1 MAKAGQQQS
10 QLSAKQ
16 NADLQALNKQLD
28 DRVKALDETEKKL
41 IKRQKDIDQM
51 EVQLQ
56 NALKMASAAGPAAAN
71 NEAVVLDLRKKCE
84 ALEKDKQK
92 ILSEMQKTKDES
104 NNIQKELERLLKIM
118 TNSEEEKFALNKQIQ
133 EMQK

>member
-1 MAKAGQQQS
+1 M
-10 QLSAKQ
+10 
-16 NADLQALNKQLD
+16 
-28 DRVKALDETEKKL
+28 DETEKRL

-56 NALKMASAAGPAAAN
+56 NALKQASAAGPTAAS
-71 NEAVVLDLRKKCE
+71 NEAIVADLRKKCE

-92 ILSEMQKTKDES
+92 IVSEMQKTRDES
-104 NNIQKELERLLKIM
+104 NGIQKELERLLKIM
-118 TNSEEEKFALNKQIQ
+118 QSSEEEKFALNKQIQ

>member
-1 MAKAGQQQS
+1 MAKAGQQ
-10 QLSAKQ
+10 LSAQQ
-16 NADLQALNKQLD
+16 NAELQALHKKLD
-28 DRVKALDETEKKL
+28 ERAKSLDETEKKL

-56 NALKMASAAGPAAAN
+56 NALKMASAASPAAAN
-71 NEAVVLDLRKKCE
+71 NEAIVVDLRKKCE

-92 ILSEMQKTKDES
+92 ILSEMQKTKEES
-104 NNIQKELERLLKIM
+104 NTIQKELERLLKIM
-118 TNSEEEKFALNKQIQ
+118 SNSEEEKFALNKQIQ